1 MVLKTS
7 YFDSCQTLTYPSLSK
22 GILRRRC
29 CNQYNKTHYQIRYN
43 PSFIAEET
51 EISRENIKGVINT
64 G

>member
-29 CNQYNKTHYQIRYN
+29 CNQYNKTRYQIRYN